1 MIPGAPK
8 ALARAVE
15 ALCALPGIG
24 PKTATRLALAILER
38 GEAPARA
45 LADAIAGL
53 VEGVRFCARC
63 GGFAEDEIC
72 AICANP
78 RRDAAVVC
86 VVEQPVDVLVMERA
100 QAFSGVYHVLHGRLD
115 PLGGV
120 DAEALR
126 LRGLD
131 ARVAD
136 GVRELVLAT
145 SATVD
150 GEATAHFLARRYAP
164 SGVRI
169 SRLARGVPEGGELEY
184 LDEFTLRRALS
195 ERVAWSGDEALSS

>member
-1 MIPGAPK
+1 MIPGSPK

-15 ALCALPGIG
+15 AFATLPGIG
-24 PKTATRLALAILER
+24 PKSALRLALAILER
-38 GEAPARA
+38 GEEGARA
-45 LADAIAGL
+45 LAQAITGL
-53 VEGVRFCARC
+53 VEEVRFCRRC
-63 GGFAEDEIC
+63 GAFAEEELC
-72 AICANP
+72 AICCDP
-78 RRDAAVVC
+78 RRDAGIVC

-100 QAFSGVYHVLHGRLD
+100 QAFSGTYHVLHGRLD

-120 DAEALR
+120 DASKLR
-126 LRGLD
+126 LAELD
-131 ARVAD
+131 ARVAR
-136 GVRELVLAT
+136 GVRELILAT

-169 SRLARGVPEGGELEY
+169 TRLARGVPEGGELEY

-195 ERVAWSGDEALSS
+195 ERVAWTSDETAAS